1 MAKHHRVGGAESGK
15 PPRISYLPSQ
25 SSSQQMPPEVMSVDE
40 SDTLLEEYDNVGE
53 IISERR
59 RNGGGTGDGSH
70 PVTEPFV
77 VNRRLVGPAV
87 TIVEMSDIGTPGCD
101 KLQQPLLTPLAG
113 QSPSQLGENNTANS
127 TGKQLYVLLFSSYF
141 E

>member
-1 MAKHHRVGGAESGK
+1 MAKHHRVGGAESSK

-25 SSSQQMPPEVMSVDE
+25 SSMPPEVMSIDE

-59 RNGGGTGDGSH
+59 RNGGGVGGGGGNDA
-70 PVTEPFV
+70 VTEPFV

-87 TIVEMSDIGTPGCD
+87 TIVEMSGVGPQND
-101 KLQQPLLTPLAG
+101 KLQQPLLTPLVG
-113 QSPSQLGENNTANS
+113 QSPSPFGENNTANS
-127 TGKQLYVLLFSSYF
+127 TGKYYIFFFLPVI
-141 E
+141 